1 MCTSPLIDREDLSLY
16 FKSEGERSLIVL
28 KFRDCA
34 LVEFVFLPI
43 WHPTELHGMR
53 ADVKEEVLRNGI
65 KNMN

>member
-1 MCTSPLIDREDLSLY
+1 MY